1 MGGLCKTKMAAS
13 RLSMLGKVGWHGFRV
28 SRGKSAPLITLPG
41 LPARCGVRAYGT
53 GGNTFR
59 SKFLCTFSSRNSS
72 LLGCAFF
79 LGCGVGLYHTMK
91 LSIRKHFAEEQ
102 SALGSGLKF
111 TLYQYNTCPYCSK
124 VRAFLDY
131 YGLPYQT
138 VEVNPVMR
146 TEIEW
151 SDYKEVPIL
160 MVEGRESAQLNESSV
175 IISAMK
181 TCMIDRERSIAEI
194 IRYFPR
200 LPTTNA
206 FGNEVLEYTNKYWVM
221 LNEIEITQVYSSKDA
236 RKEEVK
242 WRQWTD
248 EWLVNLIKPNIY
260 RSPVEA
266 LASYGHIVREGKFGA
281 IEGVFIKYIGAFYM
295 FFVSKLLKIW
305 YKLQDDVR
313 QDLYLAV
320 DEWITAIGKKRKFM
334 GGDKPNLADLSVYGV
349 LSAMEGLEAFE
360 DIMVNTRVRKWYRA
374 TEKEVTQHGGVVD
387 S

>member
-1 MGGLCKTKMAAS
+1 
-13 RLSMLGKVGWHGFRV
+13 
-28 SRGKSAPLITLPG
+28 
-41 LPARCGVRAYGT
+41 
-53 GGNTFR
+53 
-59 SKFLCTFSSRNSS
+59 
-72 LLGCAFF
+72 
-79 LGCGVGLYHTMK
+79 
-91 LSIRKHFAEEQ
+91 
-102 SALGSGLKF
+102 
-111 TLYQYNTCPYCSK
+111 
-124 VRAFLDY
+124 
-131 YGLPYQT
+131 
-138 VEVNPVMR
+138 MR

-151 SDYKEVPIL
+151 SDYKDVPIL

-181 TCMIDRERSIAEI
+181 TCMIDRERSIAEV
-194 IRYFPR
+194 IRYFPQ

-334 GGDKPNLADLSVYGV
+334 GGNKPNLADLSVYGV

-360 DIMVNTRVRKWYRA
+360 DMMVNTRVKKWYQA
-374 TEKEVTQHGGVVD
+374 TEKEVKLHGGVVD